1 MSRKLASIQRIIDI
15 NPIEG
20 ADRIEVATILGW
32 RVVIRK
38 NEFKV
43 NDLCVYF
50 EVDSLIPLKPWSQF
64 LEDKNKPG
72 QPVRLRTIRLCKQ
85 LSQGLAV
92 PISILDKDGM
102 VEETDVTELLG
113 IEKYEP
119 IISAHLA
126 GKVRGI
132 FPALVPR
139 TDEERL
145 QSSPNLLTEFKGK
158 KYVMTLKCD
167 GTSGSFMNIE
177 GDHHVCSRNLSLQDD
192 GVNTYWKMYHKYN
205 LKEVLDALGD
215 FAIQGEVCGPSIQ
228 KNRLGLKDQEL
239 FVFDVFDIRAG
250 RRVCFDRMIEI
261 CNQYGL
267 STVPIDSFGTFEFE
281 TIDELIEYSNSRI
294 YPSNGLLAEGI
305 VVRPMEEFYSEA
317 LSSRASFKVISN
329 AFLEEYGE

>member
-72 QPVRLRTIRLCKQ
+72 RPVRLRTIRLREQ
-85 LSQGLAV
+85 LSQGLAA
-92 PISILDKDGM
+92 PISILDKDV
-102 VEETDVTELLG
+102 VEGEDVTELLG

-145 QSSPNLLTEFKGK
+145 QSSPGLLSEFKGK

-205 LKEVLDALGD
+205 LKGVLDTLGD
-215 FAIQGEVCGPSIQ
+215 FAIQSEICGPSIR
-228 KNRLGLKDQEL
+228 KNRLGLKDHEL
-239 FVFDVFDIRAG
+239 FVFDIFDIRAG

-261 CNQYGL
+261 CSQYGL
-267 STVPIDSFGTFEFE
+267 PTVPIDSFGTFEFE

-305 VVRPMEEFYSEA
+305 VVRPMEEFYSNV
-317 LSSRASFKVISN
+317 LSGRASFKVISN

>member
-119 IISAHLA
+119 IIS
-126 GKVRGI
+126 
-132 FPALVPR
+132 
-139 TDEERL
+139 
-145 QSSPNLLTEFKGK
+145 
-158 KYVMTLKCD
+158 Y
-167 GTSGSFMNIE
+167 
-177 GDHHVCSRNLSLQDD
+177 
-192 GVNTYWKMYHKYN
+192 
-205 LKEVLDALGD
+205 
-215 FAIQGEVCGPSIQ
+215 
-228 KNRLGLKDQEL
+228 
-239 FVFDVFDIRAG
+239 
-250 RRVCFDRMIEI
+250 
-261 CNQYGL
+261 
-267 STVPIDSFGTFEFE
+267 
-281 TIDELIEYSNSRI
+281 RI
-294 YPSNGLLAEGI
+294 PY
-305 VVRPMEEFYSEA
+305 
-317 LSSRASFKVISN
+317 
-329 AFLEEYGE
+329 